1 MIIFNY
7 TISDIFTEA
16 KTLCQYYLSTMP
28 DEQEESF
35 EKMMIVD
42 RDEDMLKVYLKTV
55 SAKIAQ
61 IISGYSKYL
70 YDTDNVTLL
79 SPFEF
84 DVTYST
90 VEHSIVFRVNMPDT
104 FDTNKAI
111 MLDDSI
117 KNALVNY
124 ILFMFFKKKKL
135 DFTVSFDDYGTAL
148 SEIRTY
154 IHSRVQ
160 STHRNYNTLL

>member
-1 MIIFNY
+1 MIVFNY
-7 TISDIFTEA
+7 TISDLYAEA
-16 KTLCQYYLSTMP
+16 KTLCQYLLSTIP
-28 DEQEESF
+28 DDQEGSL

-42 RDEDMLKVYLKTV
+42 RDEDMLKIYLKTGA
-55 SAKIAQ
+55 SKIAQ
-61 IISGYSKYL
+61 VISGYAKYL

-84 DVTYST
+84 DVTYLT

-104 FDTNKAI
+104 FDTNKAGL
-111 MLDDSI
+111 LDDSI

-124 ILFMFFKKKKL
+124 ILAMFFKQKKL
-135 DFTVSFDDYGTAL
+135 DFTIPFDNYNNAL

-154 IHSRVQ
+154 IHSRVL